1 MFQEPIDQMRTQAI
15 EKKVAELRKQ
25 RNRKRINEQLK
36 PCPFCGGKA
45 HIRNVTENDAHVH
58 YETVCV
64 LCEDC
69 GAQSIRKIS
78 NGYYG
83 KQCSDEEI
91 AELWNRRVKESE
103 D

>member
-1 MFQEPIDQMRTQAI
+1 MIQDV
-15 EKKVAELRKQ
+15 EKKAAEIRKQ
-25 RNRKRINEQLK
+25 IARDRINGQLK

-45 HIRNVTENDAHVH
+45 HIRNVRETDGRVS
-58 YETVCV
+58 YESVCI

-78 NGYYG
+78 DGFYG

-103 D
+103 V

>member
-1 MFQEPIDQMRTQAI
+1 MIQDV
-15 EKKVAELRKQ
+15 EKRATEI
-25 RNRKRINEQLK
+25 RKRRTRERLNGQLK

-45 HIRNVTENDAHVH
+45 HIRNVRENDGHVS

-78 NGYYG
+78 DGYYG
-83 KQCSDEEI
+83 SYCSDEEI
-91 AELWNRRVKESE
+91 VELWNRRVKESE
-103 D
+103 E

>member
-1 MFQEPIDQMRTQAI
+1 MRKYLKGQLEDV
-15 EKKVAELRKQ
+15 EKKIAEIRK
-25 RNRKRINEQLK
+25 RRKRERINEQLK

-45 HIRNVTENDAHVH
+45 HIRNVTETDRRIS

-64 LCEDC
+64 LREDC

-78 NGYYG
+78 DGYYG
-83 KQCSDEEI
+83 KHCSDEEI
-91 AELWNRRVKESE
+91 AELWNHRVKESE

>member
-1 MFQEPIDQMRTQAI
+1 MIQDV
-15 EKKVAELRKQ
+15 EKKAAEIRKQ
-25 RNRKRINEQLK
+25 IARDRINGQLK

-45 HIRNVTENDAHVH
+45 HIRNVRENDGRVY

-78 NGYYG
+78 DGYYG
-83 KQCSDEEI
+83 KHCSYKEI
-91 AELWNRRVKESE
+91 AELWNHRVKESE

>member
-1 MFQEPIDQMRTQAI
+1 MFHDV
-15 EKKVAELRKQ
+15 EKRVAELRKQ
-25 RNRKRINEQLK
+25 RTRERLNGQLK

-45 HIRNVTENDAHVH
+45 HIRNVRETDDRVS

-69 GAQSIRKIS
+69 GARSIRKIS
-78 NGYYG
+78 DGYYG
-83 KQCSDEEI
+83 LYCSDEEM

>member
-1 MFQEPIDQMRTQAI
+1 MDRDEQYIEWLVTIQDV
-15 EKKVAELRKQ
+15 EKKAAEIRD
-25 RNRKRINEQLK
+25 RINGQLK

-45 HIRNVTENDAHVH
+45 HIRNVTENDGRVY
-58 YETVCV
+58 YETVGV

-78 NGYYG
+78 DGYYG
-83 KQCSDEEI
+83 KHYSYEEI
-91 AELWNRRVKESE
+91 AELWNHRVKESE

>member
-1 MFQEPIDQMRTQAI
+1 MIQDVD
-15 EKKVAELRKQ
+15 KKVAEI
-25 RNRKRINEQLK
+25 RKRRTRERLNGQLK

-45 HIRNVTENDAHVH
+45 HIRNVRENDGRVY

-78 NGYYG
+78 DGYYG
-83 KQCSDEEI
+83 KHCSYKEI

>member
-1 MFQEPIDQMRTQAI
+1 MMTDVEANSNM
-15 EKKVAELRKQ
+15 
-25 RNRKRINEQLK
+25 NEQLK

-45 HIRNVTENDAHVH
+45 HIRNDIYTY

-64 LCEDC
+64 SCEGC

-83 KQCSDEEI
+83 KHCSYKEI

-103 D
+103 E

>member
-1 MFQEPIDQMRTQAI
+1 MIQDV
-15 EKKVAELRKQ
+15 EKKATEI
-25 RNRKRINEQLK
+25 RKRRTRERLNGQLK

-45 HIRNVTENDAHVH
+45 HIRNVTETDGRIS

-78 NGYYG
+78 DGYYD
-83 KQCSDEEI
+83 KHCSDEEI
-91 AELWNRRVKESE
+91 AELWNHRVKESE

>member
-1 MFQEPIDQMRTQAI
+1 MVQDD
-15 EKKVAELRKQ
+15 EKRAAEIRKQ
-25 RNRKRINEQLK
+25 RTRERLNEQLK

-45 HIRNVTENDAHVH
+45 HIRNVTENDGRVY

-78 NGYYG
+78 DGYYG
-83 KQCSDEEI
+83 SYCSDSYCSDEEI

-103 D
+103 E

>member
-1 MFQEPIDQMRTQAI
+1 MIQDI
-15 EKKVAELRKQ
+15 EKKVAEIRKQ
-25 RNRKRINEQLK
+25 RTRERLNEQLK

-45 HIRNVTENDAHVH
+45 HIRNDVYTY

-64 LCEDC
+64 SCEDC

-78 NGYYG
+78 DGYYG
-83 KQCSDEEI
+83 SYCLDSYCSDEKI

-103 D
+103 E